1 MVKHFPVSYLE
12 PFRTNQ
18 IEQTVSMTAPIAN
31 DPSDTLE
38 LEQLDDV
45 RFLAAFSQFFAV
57 SRDVGATL
65 ETALTG
71 IIQGINAEA
80 GALFLLDEAT
90 GELVCHAT
98 VGPLDLRGARVM
110 PGHGILGR
118 CLRRNEIEAIHEAR
132 NDPELLGAIDEKN
145 RLMVR
150 SALCAPLAAD
160 GRPFGAIQVVNK
172 RPRGPF
178 GQRDS
183 YLLQTMANSAALA
196 VANARMAEEL
206 VRQEVTQRELD
217 LAAEIQRSLLPN
229 AETNRLPVHG
239 LNRPI
244 RQVSGDFYDFFAL
257 PDGRIPFALGD
268 VSGKGINAALLMAKA
283 ASLFRCLGKR
293 SDDPATIMAI
303 INREIH
309 ETSSRGMFVTM
320 VAGTYDPSSG
330 LIRFAN
336 AGHEPPLLRNTDR
349 SYRTFPAEAPPLG
362 ILPEMEYWTQEV
374 NLNGGEFYIFS
385 DGLMEFHYH
394 DNEELGVEG
403 LIQLLEGLAELPLG
417 ERLGALLSE
426 LDNEGWEVRDDLTVL
441 AIDDSGGCR
450 LD

>member
-1 MVKHFPVSYLE
+1 
-12 PFRTNQ
+12 
-18 IEQTVSMTAPIAN
+18 MTASIAN
-31 DPSDTLE
+31 DPSDPLE
-38 LEQLDDV
+38 LERLDDV

-118 CLRRNEIEAIHEAR
+118 CLRRNEIESIHDVR
-132 NDPELLGAIDEKN
+132 DDPELLGAIDEKN

-178 GQRDS
+178 GQRDC

-229 AETNRLPVHG
+229 AESNKLPVHG

-244 RQVSGDFYDFFAL
+244 RQVSGDFFDFFAL
-257 PDGRIPFALGD
+257 PDRRIPFALGD

-330 LIRFAN
+330 LVRFAN
-336 AGHEPPLLRNTDR
+336 AGHEPPLLRNRDR

-362 ILPEMEYWTQEV
+362 IVPEMEYWTQEV
-374 NLNGGEFYIFS
+374 NLNGGEFYVFS
-385 DGLMEFHYH
+385 DGLMEYHYH
-394 DNEELGVEG
+394 DDEELGVQG
-403 LIQLLEGLAELPLG
+403 LIQLIEGLSELPLG
-417 ERLGALLSE
+417 ERLDALLSE

-441 AIDDSGGCR
+441 AIDDSGGRR

>member
-1 MVKHFPVSYLE
+1 
-12 PFRTNQ
+12 
-18 IEQTVSMTAPIAN
+18 MTASIAN
-31 DPSDTLE
+31 DPSDLLE
-38 LEQLDDV
+38 LERLDDV

-118 CLRRNEIEAIHEAR
+118 CLRRNEIESIHDVR
-132 NDPELLGAIDEKN
+132 DDPELLGAIDEKN

-178 GQRDS
+178 GQRDC

-196 VANARMAEEL
+196 VANARMSEEL

-229 AETNRLPVHG
+229 AESNKLPVHG

-244 RQVSGDFYDFFAL
+244 RQVSGDFFDFFAL
-257 PDGRIPFALGD
+257 PDRRIPFALGD
-268 VSGKGINAALLMAKA
+268 VSDKGINAALLMAKA

-293 SDDPATIMAI
+293 NDDPATIMAI
-303 INREIH
+303 INHEIH

-330 LIRFAN
+330 LVRFAN
-336 AGHEPPLLRNTDR
+336 AGHEPPLLRNRDR

-362 ILPEMEYWTQEV
+362 IVPEMEYWTQEV
-374 NLNGGEFYIFS
+374 NLNGGEFYVFS
-385 DGLMEFHYH
+385 DGLMEYHYH
-394 DNEELGVEG
+394 DDEELGVQG
-403 LIQLLEGLAELPLG
+403 LIQLLEGLSELPLG
-417 ERLGALLSE
+417 ERLNALLSE

-441 AIDDSGGCR
+441 AIDDSGGRR

>member
-1 MVKHFPVSYLE
+1 
-12 PFRTNQ
+12 
-18 IEQTVSMTAPIAN
+18 MTASIAN
-31 DPSDTLE
+31 DPSDPLE
-38 LEQLDDV
+38 LERLDDV

-57 SRDVGATL
+57 SQDVGATL

-118 CLRRNEIEAIHEAR
+118 CLRRNEIESIHAVR
-132 NDPELLGAIDEKN
+132 DDPELLGAIDEKN

-178 GQRDS
+178 GQRDC

-229 AETNRLPVHG
+229 AESNKLPVHG

-244 RQVSGDFYDFFAL
+244 RQVSGDFFDFFAL
-257 PDGRIPFALGD
+257 PDRRISFALGD

-330 LIRFAN
+330 LVRFAN
-336 AGHEPPLLRNTDR
+336 AGHEPPLLRNRDR

-362 ILPEMEYWTQEV
+362 IVPEMEYWTQEV
-374 NLNGGEFYIFS
+374 NLNGGEFYVFS
-385 DGLMEFHYH
+385 DGLMEYHYH
-394 DNEELGVEG
+394 DDEELGVQG
-403 LIQLLEGLAELPLG
+403 LIQLIEGLSELPLG
-417 ERLGALLSE
+417 ERLDALLSE
-426 LDNEGWEVRDDLTVL
+426 LENEGWEVRDDLTVL
-441 AIDDSGGCR
+441 AIDDSGGRR

>member
-1 MVKHFPVSYLE
+1 
-12 PFRTNQ
+12 
-18 IEQTVSMTAPIAN
+18 MTASIAN
-31 DPSDTLE
+31 DPSDPLE
-38 LEQLDDV
+38 LERLDDV

-57 SRDVGATL
+57 SQDVGATL

-118 CLRRNEIEAIHEAR
+118 CLRRNEIESIHAVR
-132 NDPELLGAIDEKN
+132 DDPELLGAIDEKN

-178 GQRDS
+178 GQRDC

-229 AETNRLPVHG
+229 AESNKLPVHG

-244 RQVSGDFYDFFAL
+244 RQVSGDFFDFFAL
-257 PDGRIPFALGD
+257 PDRRIPFALGD

-330 LIRFAN
+330 LVRFAN
-336 AGHEPPLLRNTDR
+336 AGHEPPLLRNRDR

-362 ILPEMEYWTQEV
+362 IVPEMEYWTQEV
-374 NLNGGEFYIFS
+374 NLNGGEFYVFS
-385 DGLMEFHYH
+385 DGLMEYHYH
-394 DNEELGVEG
+394 DNEELGVQG
-403 LIQLLEGLAELPLG
+403 LIQLLEGLSELPLG

-441 AIDDSGGCR
+441 AIDDSGGHR

>member
-1 MVKHFPVSYLE
+1 
-12 PFRTNQ
+12 
-18 IEQTVSMTAPIAN
+18 MTASIAN
-31 DPSDTLE
+31 NPSDPLE
-38 LEQLDDV
+38 LERLDDV

-57 SRDVGATL
+57 SQDVGATL

-118 CLRRNEIEAIHEAR
+118 CLRRNEIESIHAVR
-132 NDPELLGAIDEKN
+132 DDPELLGAIDEKN

-178 GQRDS
+178 GQRDC

-229 AETNRLPVHG
+229 AESNKLPVHG

-257 PDGRIPFALGD
+257 PDRRIPFALGD

-330 LIRFAN
+330 LVRFAN
-336 AGHEPPLLRNTDR
+336 AGHEPPLLRNRDR

-362 ILPEMEYWTQEV
+362 IVPEMEYWTQEV
-374 NLNGGEFYIFS
+374 NLNGGEFYVFS
-385 DGLMEFHYH
+385 DGLMEYHYH
-394 DNEELGVEG
+394 DDEELGVQG
-403 LIQLLEGLAELPLG
+403 LIQLIEGLSELPLG
-417 ERLGALLSE
+417 ERLDALLSE
-426 LDNEGWEVRDDLTVL
+426 LENEGWEVRDDLTVL
-441 AIDDSGGCR
+441 AIDDSGGRR

>member
-1 MVKHFPVSYLE
+1 
-12 PFRTNQ
+12 
-18 IEQTVSMTAPIAN
+18 MTASIAN
-31 DPSDTLE
+31 DPSDPLE
-38 LEQLDDV
+38 LERLDDV

-57 SRDVGATL
+57 SQDVGATL

-118 CLRRNEIEAIHEAR
+118 CLRRNEIESIHAVR
-132 NDPELLGAIDEKN
+132 DDPELLGAIDEKN

-178 GQRDS
+178 GQRDC

-229 AETNRLPVHG
+229 AESNKLPVHG

-257 PDGRIPFALGD
+257 PDRRIPFALGD

-330 LIRFAN
+330 LVRFAN
-336 AGHEPPLLRNTDR
+336 AGHEPPLLRNRDR

-362 ILPEMEYWTQEV
+362 IVPEMEYWTQEV
-374 NLNGGEFYIFS
+374 NLNGGEFYVFS
-385 DGLMEFHYH
+385 DGLMEYHYH
-394 DNEELGVEG
+394 DDEELGVQG
-403 LIQLLEGLAELPLG
+403 LIQLIEGLSELPLG
-417 ERLGALLSE
+417 ERLDALLSE

-441 AIDDSGGCR
+441 AIDDSGGRR

>member
-1 MVKHFPVSYLE
+1 
-12 PFRTNQ
+12 
-18 IEQTVSMTAPIAN
+18 MTASIAN
-31 DPSDTLE
+31 DPSDLLE
-38 LEQLDDV
+38 LERLDDV

-118 CLRRNEIEAIHEAR
+118 CLRRNEIESIHDVR
-132 NDPELLGAIDEKN
+132 DDPELLGAIDEKN

-178 GQRDS
+178 GQRDC

-229 AETNRLPVHG
+229 AESNKLPVHG

-244 RQVSGDFYDFFAL
+244 RQVSGDFFDFFAL
-257 PDGRIPFALGD
+257 PDRRIPFALGD

-330 LIRFAN
+330 LVRFAN
-336 AGHEPPLLRNTDR
+336 AGHEPPLLRNRDR

-362 ILPEMEYWTQEV
+362 IVPEMEYWTQEV
-374 NLNGGEFYIFS
+374 NLNGGEFYVFS
-385 DGLMEFHYH
+385 DGLMEYHYH
-394 DNEELGVEG
+394 DNEELGVQG
-403 LIQLLEGLAELPLG
+403 LIQLLEGLSELPLG

-441 AIDDSGGCR
+441 AIDDSGGRR

>member
-1 MVKHFPVSYLE
+1 
-12 PFRTNQ
+12 
-18 IEQTVSMTAPIAN
+18 MTAPIAK

-38 LEQLDDV
+38 LEGLDDV

-57 SRDVGATL
+57 SRDLGATL

-98 VGPLDLRGARVM
+98 VGPLDLRGARVV
-110 PGHGILGR
+110 PSHGILGR
-118 CLRRNEIEAIHEAR
+118 CLRRNEIESIHGVR
-132 NDPELLGAIDEKN
+132 SDSELLGALDEIN

-150 SALCAPLAAD
+150 SALCAPMAAD
-160 GRPFGAIQVVNK
+160 GRPFGAIQIVNK

-178 GQRDS
+178 GQRDC

-229 AETNRLPVHG
+229 AELNRLPVHG

-293 SDDPATIMAI
+293 SDDPAAIMAI

-330 LIRFAN
+330 LVRFAN
-336 AGHEPPLLRNTDR
+336 AGHEPPLLRNCDR

-362 ILPEMEYWTQEV
+362 IVPEMEYWTQEV
-374 NLNGGEFYIFS
+374 NLNGGEFYVFS

-394 DNEELGVEG
+394 NDEELGVQG
-403 LIQLLEGLAELPLG
+403 LIQLVEGLSELPLG
-417 ERLGALLSE
+417 ERLNALLSE
-426 LDNEGWEVRDDLTVL
+426 LDNEGWQARDDLTVL
-441 AIDDSGGCR
+441 AIDDSGGRR

>member
-1 MVKHFPVSYLE
+1 
-12 PFRTNQ
+12 
-18 IEQTVSMTAPIAN
+18 MTASIAN
-31 DPSDTLE
+31 DPSDLLE
-38 LEQLDDV
+38 LERLDDV

-118 CLRRNEIEAIHEAR
+118 CLRRNEIESIHAVR
-132 NDPELLGAIDEKN
+132 DDPELLGAIDEKN

-178 GQRDS
+178 GQRDC

-229 AETNRLPVHG
+229 AESNKLPVHG

-244 RQVSGDFYDFFAL
+244 RQVSGDFFDFFAL
-257 PDGRIPFALGD
+257 PDRRIPFALGD

-330 LIRFAN
+330 LVRFAN
-336 AGHEPPLLRNTDR
+336 AGHEPPLLRNRDR

-362 ILPEMEYWTQEV
+362 IVPEMEYWTQEV
-374 NLNGGEFYIFS
+374 NLNGGEFYVFS
-385 DGLMEFHYH
+385 DGLMEYHYH
-394 DNEELGVEG
+394 DNEELGVQG
-403 LIQLLEGLAELPLG
+403 LIQLLEGLSELPLG

-441 AIDDSGGCR
+441 AIDDSGGRR

>member
-1 MVKHFPVSYLE
+1 
-12 PFRTNQ
+12 
-18 IEQTVSMTAPIAN
+18 MTASIAN
-31 DPSDTLE
+31 NPSDPLE
-38 LEQLDDV
+38 LERLDDV

-57 SRDVGATL
+57 SQDVGATL

-118 CLRRNEIEAIHEAR
+118 CLRRNEIESIHDVR
-132 NDPELLGAIDEKN
+132 DDPELLGAIDEKN

-178 GQRDS
+178 GQRDC

-229 AETNRLPVHG
+229 AESNKLPVHG

-244 RQVSGDFYDFFAL
+244 RQVSGDFFDFFAL
-257 PDGRIPFALGD
+257 PDRRIPFALGD

-303 INREIH
+303 INHEIH

-330 LIRFAN
+330 LVRFAN
-336 AGHEPPLLRNTDR
+336 AGHEPPLLRNRDR

-362 ILPEMEYWTQEV
+362 IVPEMEYWTQEV
-374 NLNGGEFYIFS
+374 NLNGGEFYVFS
-385 DGLMEFHYH
+385 DGLMEYHYH
-394 DNEELGVEG
+394 DNEELGVQG
-403 LIQLLEGLAELPLG
+403 LIQLLEGLSELPLG

-441 AIDDSGGCR
+441 AIDDSGGRR

>member
-1 MVKHFPVSYLE
+1 
-12 PFRTNQ
+12 
-18 IEQTVSMTAPIAN
+18 MTASIAN
-31 DPSDTLE
+31 NPSDPLE
-38 LEQLDDV
+38 LERLDDV

-57 SRDVGATL
+57 SQDVGATL

-118 CLRRNEIEAIHEAR
+118 CLRRNEIESIHDVR
-132 NDPELLGAIDEKN
+132 DDPELLGALDEKN

-178 GQRDS
+178 GQRDC

-229 AETNRLPVHG
+229 AESNRLPVHG

-257 PDGRIPFALGD
+257 PDRRIPFALGD

-330 LIRFAN
+330 LVRFAN
-336 AGHEPPLLRNTDR
+336 AGHEPPLLRDLDR

-362 ILPEMEYWTQEV
+362 IVPEMEYWTQEV
-374 NLNGGEFYIFS
+374 NLNGGEFYVFS
-385 DGLMEFHYH
+385 DGLMEYHYH
-394 DNEELGVEG
+394 DDEELGVQG
-403 LIQLLEGLAELPLG
+403 LIQLIEGLSELPLG
-417 ERLGALLSE
+417 ERLDALLSE

-441 AIDDSGGCR
+441 AIDDSGGRR

>member
-1 MVKHFPVSYLE
+1 
-12 PFRTNQ
+12 
-18 IEQTVSMTAPIAN
+18 MTASIAN
-31 DPSDTLE
+31 DPSDLLE
-38 LEQLDDV
+38 LERLDDV

-118 CLRRNEIEAIHEAR
+118 CLRRNEIESIHDVR
-132 NDPELLGAIDEKN
+132 DDPELLGAIDEKN

-178 GQRDS
+178 GQRDC

-196 VANARMAEEL
+196 VANARMSEEL

-229 AETNRLPVHG
+229 AESNKLPVHG

-244 RQVSGDFYDFFAL
+244 RQVSGDFFDFFAL
-257 PDGRIPFALGD
+257 PDRRIPFALGD
-268 VSGKGINAALLMAKA
+268 VSDKGINAALLMAKA

-293 SDDPATIMAI
+293 NDDPATIMAI
-303 INREIH
+303 INHEIH

-330 LIRFAN
+330 LVRFAN
-336 AGHEPPLLRNTDR
+336 AGHEPPLLRNRDR

-362 ILPEMEYWTQEV
+362 IVPEMEYWTQEV
-374 NLNGGEFYIFS
+374 NLNGGEFYVFS
-385 DGLMEFHYH
+385 DGLMEYHYH
-394 DNEELGVEG
+394 DNEELGVQG
-403 LIQLLEGLAELPLG
+403 LIQLLEGLSDLPLG

-441 AIDDSGGCR
+441 AIDDSGGRR

>member
-1 MVKHFPVSYLE
+1 
-12 PFRTNQ
+12 
-18 IEQTVSMTAPIAN
+18 MTASIAN
-31 DPSDTLE
+31 DPSDPLE
-38 LEQLDDV
+38 LERLDDV

-57 SRDVGATL
+57 SQDVGATL

-118 CLRRNEIEAIHEAR
+118 CLRRNEIESIHAVR
-132 NDPELLGAIDEKN
+132 DDPELLGAIDEKN

-178 GQRDS
+178 GQRDC

-229 AETNRLPVHG
+229 AESNKLPVHG

-257 PDGRIPFALGD
+257 PDRRISFALGD

-330 LIRFAN
+330 LVRFAN
-336 AGHEPPLLRNTDR
+336 AGHEPPLLRNRDR

-362 ILPEMEYWTQEV
+362 IVPEMEYWTQEV
-374 NLNGGEFYIFS
+374 NLNGGEFYVFS
-385 DGLMEFHYH
+385 DGLMEYHYH
-394 DNEELGVEG
+394 DDEELGVQG
-403 LIQLLEGLAELPLG
+403 LIQLIEGLSELPLG
-417 ERLGALLSE
+417 ERLDALLSE

-441 AIDDSGGCR
+441 AIDDSGGRR

>member
-1 MVKHFPVSYLE
+1 M
-12 PFRTNQ
+12 
-18 IEQTVSMTAPIAN
+18 TVPIAN
-31 DPSDTLE
+31 NPNDALGLE
-38 LEQLDDV
+38 HLDDV

-98 VGPLDLRGARVM
+98 VGPLDLRGSRVM
-110 PGHGILGR
+110 PSHGILGR
-118 CLRRNEIEAIHEAR
+118 CLRRNEIESIHDVR
-132 NDPELLGAIDEKN
+132 DDPELLGAIDEKN

-178 GQRDS
+178 GQRDC

-229 AETNRLPVHG
+229 AESNRLPVHG

-244 RQVSGDFYDFFAL
+244 RQVSGDFFDFFAL
-257 PDGRIPFALGD
+257 PDRRIPFALGD

-293 SDDPATIMAI
+293 SDDPATILAI

-330 LIRFAN
+330 LVRFAN
-336 AGHEPPLLRNTDR
+336 AGHEPPLLRDLDR

-362 ILPEMEYWTQEV
+362 IVPEMEYWTQEV
-374 NLNGGEFYIFS
+374 NLNGGEFYVFS

-394 DNEELGVEG
+394 DDEELGVQG
-403 LIQLLEGLAELPLG
+403 LIQLLEGLSELPLG
-417 ERLGALLSE
+417 ERLGALLAE
-426 LDNEGWEVRDDLTVL
+426 LDNEGWVVRDDLTVL
-441 AIDDSGGCR
+441 AIDDSGGRR

>member
-1 MVKHFPVSYLE
+1 
-12 PFRTNQ
+12 
-18 IEQTVSMTAPIAN
+18 MTAPIAN
-31 DPSDTLE
+31 DPGDALDFEYS
-38 LEQLDDV
+38 DDV
-45 RFLAAFSQFFAV
+45 QFLAAFSQFFVV
-57 SRDVGATL
+57 SRDLGATL

-71 IIQGINAEA
+71 IVQGVHAEA

-90 GELVCHAT
+90 DELVCHAT
-98 VGPLDLRGARVM
+98 IGPLDLRGIRLI
-110 PGHGILGR
+110 PDHGILGR
-118 CLRRNEIEAIHEAR
+118 CLRRNAVESIIEAR
-132 NDPELLGAIDEKN
+132 SDSELLGAIDEKN

-150 SALCAPLAAD
+150 SALCAPMAAD

-172 RPRGPF
+172 RPHGPF

-183 YLLQTMANSAALA
+183 YLIQTMANSAALA

-206 VRQEVTQRELD
+206 VHQEVTQRELD

-229 AETNRLPVHG
+229 TEPDKFPVHG

-244 RQVSGDFYDFFAL
+244 RQVSGDFFDYFTL
-257 PDGRIPFALGD
+257 PDQRIPFALGD

-293 SDDPATIMAI
+293 SDDPAAIMAI

-320 VAGTYDPSSG
+320 VAGTYDPKSG
-330 LIRFAN
+330 LLRFAN
-336 AGHEPPLLRNTDR
+336 AGHEPPLLRNRDH

-362 ILPEMEYWTQEV
+362 IVPEMEYRTQEV

-385 DGLMEFHYH
+385 DGLMEFHYQGG
-394 DNEELGVEG
+394 EELGVQG
-403 LIQLLEGLAELPLG
+403 LIQLVEGLSALPLG

-441 AIDDSGGCR
+441 AIDDFRGAAP
-450 LD
+450 

>member
-1 MVKHFPVSYLE
+1 
-12 PFRTNQ
+12 
-18 IEQTVSMTAPIAN
+18 MTASIAN
-31 DPSDTLE
+31 DPSDPLE
-38 LEQLDDV
+38 LERLDDV

-57 SRDVGATL
+57 SQDVGATL

-118 CLRRNEIEAIHEAR
+118 CLRRNEIESIHAVR
-132 NDPELLGAIDEKN
+132 DDPELLGAIDEKN

-178 GQRDS
+178 GQRDC

-229 AETNRLPVHG
+229 AESNKLPVHG

-244 RQVSGDFYDFFAL
+244 RQVSGDFFDFFAL
-257 PDGRIPFALGD
+257 PDRRIPFALGD

-330 LIRFAN
+330 LVRFAN
-336 AGHEPPLLRNTDR
+336 AGHEPPLLRNRDR

-362 ILPEMEYWTQEV
+362 IVPEMEYWTQEV
-374 NLNGGEFYIFS
+374 NLNGGEFYVFS
-385 DGLMEFHYH
+385 DGLMEYHYH
-394 DNEELGVEG
+394 DDEELGVQG
-403 LIQLLEGLAELPLG
+403 LIQLIEGLSELPLG
-417 ERLGALLSE
+417 ERLDALLSE

-441 AIDDSGGCR
+441 AIDDSGGRR

>member
-1 MVKHFPVSYLE
+1 
-12 PFRTNQ
+12 
-18 IEQTVSMTAPIAN
+18 
-31 DPSDTLE
+31 
-38 LEQLDDV
+38 
-45 RFLAAFSQFFAV
+45 
-57 SRDVGATL
+57 
-65 ETALTG
+65 
-71 IIQGINAEA
+71 
-80 GALFLLDEAT
+80 
-90 GELVCHAT
+90 
-98 VGPLDLRGARVM
+98 
-110 PGHGILGR
+110 
-118 CLRRNEIEAIHEAR
+118 
-132 NDPELLGAIDEKN
+132 
-145 RLMVR
+145 
-150 SALCAPLAAD
+150 
-160 GRPFGAIQVVNK
+160 
-172 RPRGPF
+172 
-178 GQRDS
+178 
-183 YLLQTMANSAALA
+183 MANSAALA

-229 AETNRLPVHG
+229 AESNRLPVHG

-257 PDGRIPFALGD
+257 PDRRIPFALGD

-330 LIRFAN
+330 LVRFAN
-336 AGHEPPLLRNTDR
+336 AGHEPPLLRNRDH

-362 ILPEMEYWTQEV
+362 IVPEMEYWTQEV
-374 NLNGGEFYIFS
+374 NLDGGEFYVFS
-385 DGLMEFHYH
+385 DGLMEYHYH
-394 DNEELGVEG
+394 DDEELGVQG
-403 LIQLLEGLAELPLG
+403 LIQLLEGLSELPLG
-417 ERLGALLSE
+417 ERLGALLAE

-441 AIDDSGGCR
+441 AIDDSGGRR

>member
-1 MVKHFPVSYLE
+1 
-12 PFRTNQ
+12 
-18 IEQTVSMTAPIAN
+18 MTAPIAN
-31 DPSDTLE
+31 NPSDAPE
-38 LEQLDDV
+38 LEHLDDV

-98 VGPLDLRGARVM
+98 VGPLDLRGSRVM
-110 PGHGILGR
+110 PSHGILGR
-118 CLRRNEIEAIHEAR
+118 CLRRNEIESIHDVR
-132 NDPELLGAIDEKN
+132 DDPELLGALDEKN

-178 GQRDS
+178 GQRDC

-229 AETNRLPVHG
+229 AESNRLPVHG

-257 PDGRIPFALGD
+257 PDRRIPFALGD

-330 LIRFAN
+330 LVRFAN
-336 AGHEPPLLRNTDR
+336 AGHEPPLLRNRDR

-362 ILPEMEYWTQEV
+362 IVPEMEYWTQEV
-374 NLNGGEFYIFS
+374 NLNGGEFYVFS
-385 DGLMEFHYH
+385 DGLMEYHYH
-394 DNEELGVEG
+394 DNEELGVQG
-403 LIQLLEGLAELPLG
+403 LIQLLEGLSELPLG

-441 AIDDSGGCR
+441 AIDDSGGRR

>member
-1 MVKHFPVSYLE
+1 
-12 PFRTNQ
+12 
-18 IEQTVSMTAPIAN
+18 MTASIAN
-31 DPSDTLE
+31 DPSDLLE
-38 LEQLDDV
+38 LERLDDV

-118 CLRRNEIEAIHEAR
+118 CLRRNEIESIHDVR
-132 NDPELLGAIDEKN
+132 DDPELLGALDEKN

-178 GQRDS
+178 GQRDC

-229 AETNRLPVHG
+229 AESNRLPVHG

-244 RQVSGDFYDFFAL
+244 RQVSGDFFDFFAL
-257 PDGRIPFALGD
+257 PDRRIPFALGD

-330 LIRFAN
+330 LVRFAN
-336 AGHEPPLLRNTDR
+336 AGHEPPLLRNRDR

-362 ILPEMEYWTQEV
+362 IVPEMEYWTQEV
-374 NLNGGEFYIFS
+374 NLNGGEFYVFS

-394 DNEELGVEG
+394 DDEELGVQG
-403 LIQLLEGLAELPLG
+403 LIQLLEGLSELPLG
-417 ERLGALLSE
+417 ERLGALLAE
-426 LDNEGWEVRDDLTVL
+426 LDNEGWVVRDDLTVL
-441 AIDDSGGCR
+441 AIDDSGGRR

>member
-1 MVKHFPVSYLE
+1 
-12 PFRTNQ
+12 
-18 IEQTVSMTAPIAN
+18 MTASIAN
-31 DPSDTLE
+31 NPSDPLE
-38 LEQLDDV
+38 LERLDDV

-57 SRDVGATL
+57 SQDVGATL

-118 CLRRNEIEAIHEAR
+118 CLRRNEIESIHAVR
-132 NDPELLGAIDEKN
+132 DDPELLGAIDEKN

-178 GQRDS
+178 GQRDC

-229 AETNRLPVHG
+229 AESNKLPVHG

-244 RQVSGDFYDFFAL
+244 RQVSGDFFDFFAL
-257 PDGRIPFALGD
+257 PDRRIPFALGD

-330 LIRFAN
+330 LVRFAN
-336 AGHEPPLLRNTDR
+336 AGHEPPLLRNRDR

-362 ILPEMEYWTQEV
+362 IVPEMEYWTQEV
-374 NLNGGEFYIFS
+374 NLNGGEFYVFS
-385 DGLMEFHYH
+385 DGLMEYHYH
-394 DNEELGVEG
+394 DDEELGVQG
-403 LIQLLEGLAELPLG
+403 LIQLIEGLSELPLG
-417 ERLGALLSE
+417 ERLDALLSE

-441 AIDDSGGCR
+441 AIDDSGGRR

>member
-1 MVKHFPVSYLE
+1 M
-12 PFRTNQ
+12 
-18 IEQTVSMTAPIAN
+18 TVPIAN
-31 DPSDTLE
+31 NPNDALGLE
-38 LEQLDDV
+38 HLDDV

-71 IIQGINAEA
+71 IIQGIDAEA

-118 CLRRNEIEAIHEAR
+118 CLRRNEIESIHAVR
-132 NDPELLGAIDEKN
+132 DDPELLGAIDEKN

-178 GQRDS
+178 GQRDC

-229 AETNRLPVHG
+229 AESNKLPVHG

-244 RQVSGDFYDFFAL
+244 RQVSGDFFDFFAL
-257 PDGRIPFALGD
+257 PDRRIPFALGD

-293 SDDPATIMAI
+293 SDDPATILAI

-330 LIRFAN
+330 LVRFAN
-336 AGHEPPLLRNTDR
+336 AGHEPPLLRNRDR

-362 ILPEMEYWTQEV
+362 IVPEMEYWTQEV
-374 NLNGGEFYIFS
+374 NLNGGEFYVFS
-385 DGLMEFHYH
+385 DGLMEYHYH
-394 DNEELGVEG
+394 DDEELGVQG
-403 LIQLLEGLAELPLG
+403 LIQLIEGLSELPLG
-417 ERLGALLSE
+417 ERLDALLSE

-441 AIDDSGGCR
+441 AIDDSGGRR